1 MNNAGG
7 IEFTVKGN
15 FNEAATRA
23 RLKAAV
29 KRAQMK
35 LDTQVLADSN
45 YFVPKDS
52 TMLEK
57 SGIINTAMGGG
68 LVSWKADYAR
78 RQYYGDSFDHSKQRN
93 SSACARWFEA
103 AKARWLEKWR
113 KLVNDEIK
121 HS

>member
-68 LVSWKADYAR
+68 LVSWKQSGLK
-78 RQYYGDSFDHSKQRN
+78 RQKPDGWTNGES
-93 SSACARWFEA
+93 
-103 AKARWLEKWR
+103 
-113 KLVNDEIK
+113 
-121 HS
+121 